1 MIGIHIK
8 ANKLQTLKTSLKYAK
23 SIGCTHVQLFGENIS
38 SEMKLK
44 QYLRKINLIMVI
56 HAPYIINIASNFEPY
71 GWRTKYLFME
81 IDNAIVNGAIGIVI
95 HMGKKLNL
103 SIETAYRNMYNIL
116 ESCCKRIKSNQNF
129 YIYLETTAGQGS
141 ELCWKLEDL
150 AQFFDMIKLNKKME
164 RIKICLDTCHL
175 FCAGYDIRTKKGVD
189 NFTNKFDKLIGV
201 DRVGLMHINDSSYGL
216 GTHKDRHLN
225 LGTGFINING
235 IRHFYKFFA
244 NRNVPGILETPIEN
258 YENEIKLLLQK

>member
-1 MIGIHIK
+1 
-8 ANKLQTLKTSLKYAK
+8 
-23 SIGCTHVQLFGENIS
+23 
-38 SEMKLK
+38 
-44 QYLRKINLIMVI
+44 
-56 HAPYIINIASNFEPY
+56 
-71 GWRTKYLFME
+71 ME

-164 RIKICLDTCHL
+164 R
-175 FCAGYDIRTKKGVD
+175 IRTKKGVD